1 MLLHTLTHSLCPYH
15 IFVQMYRPP
24 SIMFIFEVFVIQ
36 CVLNLEFFQFV
47 IHTNNQQKTT
57 RK

>member
-24 SIMFIFEVFVIQ
+24 SIMCIFEVFVIQ
-36 CVLNLEFFQFV
+36 CVLNLEIFQFV
-47 IHTNNQQKTT
+47 IHTNKTKNKKVT
-57 RK
+57 